1 MVESVKHAIVLLQI
15 AKNASCQSEAE
26 AAEDTGLA
34 PVHAGEAGL
43 PVDKSEEAS
52 EAGAAA
58 GAETDSLRSSLSS
71 PRSRRSPASVSP
83 RISPMVKHMRMPQV
97 GSSKPD
103 RVMKN
108 STIPA
113 VSYSS
118 SDDDEDDFF
127 DAQDDVASKAGSDV
141 ASLRQVAAAGPS
153 SRSSSEATVAV
164 SSVTPLTPSDID
176 WDSLY
181 EDDAQE
187 EDVDMKSHG
196 SVITHLLSQVVLF
209 ESVFLVVTLLFPGTN
224 RHGLDEN
231 SAAHLHPGA
240 EIPAGDVRGL
250 LRAS

>member
-97 GSSKPD
+97 GSCKPD
-103 RVMKN
+103 RIMKN
-108 STIPA
+108 SIIPA

-118 SDDDEDDFF
+118 SDDFF

-196 SVITHLLSQVVLF
+196 SVITHFLSQVV
-209 ESVFLVVTLLFPGTN
+209 
-224 RHGLDEN
+224 
-231 SAAHLHPGA
+231 
-240 EIPAGDVRGL
+240 
-250 LRAS
+250 

>member
-34 PVHAGEAGL
+34 PVHAGEA

-52 EAGAAA
+52 EAGA
-58 GAETDSLRSSLSS
+58 GAETDSLLSSLSS

-83 RISPMVKHMRMPQV
+83 RISPMVKHMRMPPA

-141 ASLRQVAAAGPS
+141 ASLKQVAAAGPS
-153 SRSSSEATVAV
+153 SSSSEATVAV
-164 SSVTPLTPSDID
+164 TSVTSVTPLTPSDID

-196 SVITHLLSQVVLF
+196 SVITHLLSQVV
-209 ESVFLVVTLLFPGTN
+209 
-224 RHGLDEN
+224 
-231 SAAHLHPGA
+231 
-240 EIPAGDVRGL
+240 
-250 LRAS
+250 

>member
-15 AKNASCQSEAE
+15 AKNASCQSEA
-26 AAEDTGLA
+26 AEDTWLA
-34 PVHAGEAGL
+34 PVHAGVAGL

-58 GAETDSLRSSLSS
+58 GADTDSLRSS
-71 PRSRRSPASVSP
+71 PQSRRSPASVSP

-196 SVITHLLSQVVLF
+196 SVITHLLSQVV
-209 ESVFLVVTLLFPGTN
+209 
-224 RHGLDEN
+224 
-231 SAAHLHPGA
+231 
-240 EIPAGDVRGL
+240 
-250 LRAS
+250 

>member
-34 PVHAGEAGL
+34 PVHAGEA

-83 RISPMVKHMRMPQV
+83 RISPMVKHMRMPPA

-141 ASLRQVAAAGPS
+141 ASLKQVAAAGPS
-153 SRSSSEATVAV
+153 SSSSEATVAV
-164 SSVTPLTPSDID
+164 TSVTPLTPSDID

-196 SVITHLLSQVVLF
+196 SVITHLLSQVGSLI
-209 ESVFLVVTLLFPGTN
+209 LNML
-224 RHGLDEN
+224 
-231 SAAHLHPGA
+231 
-240 EIPAGDVRGL
+240 
-250 LRAS
+250 

>member
-97 GSSKPD
+97 GSCKPD

-108 STIPA
+108 SIIPA

-118 SDDDEDDFF
+118 SDDFF

-196 SVITHLLSQVVLF
+196 SVITHLLSQVV
-209 ESVFLVVTLLFPGTN
+209 
-224 RHGLDEN
+224 
-231 SAAHLHPGA
+231 
-240 EIPAGDVRGL
+240 
-250 LRAS
+250 

>member
-15 AKNASCQSEAE
+15 AKNASCQSEA
-26 AAEDTGLA
+26 AEDTWLA
-34 PVHAGEAGL
+34 PVHAGVAGL

-52 EAGAAA
+52 EAGA
-58 GAETDSLRSSLSS
+58 LRSSLSS

-196 SVITHLLSQVVLF
+196 SVITHLLSQVV
-209 ESVFLVVTLLFPGTN
+209 
-224 RHGLDEN
+224 
-231 SAAHLHPGA
+231 
-240 EIPAGDVRGL
+240 
-250 LRAS
+250 

>member
-97 GSSKPD
+97 GSCKPD

-108 STIPA
+108 SIIPA

-118 SDDDEDDFF
+118 SDDFF
-127 DAQDDVASKAGSDV
+127 DAQDDVASKAGWDV

-153 SRSSSEATVAV
+153 SSSSSEATVAV

-196 SVITHLLSQVVLF
+196 SVITHLLSQVV
-209 ESVFLVVTLLFPGTN
+209 
-224 RHGLDEN
+224 
-231 SAAHLHPGA
+231 
-240 EIPAGDVRGL
+240 
-250 LRAS
+250 